1 MRRLMLLVALAALS
15 AGACASGPEK
25 QWYQSAG
32 NYTVAEWNR
41 DRAACTKSGV
51 TDEEC
56 LKGKGW
62 VPLSADPTK
71 PPPPPINPKG
81 GTRY

>member
-1 MRRLMLLVALAALS
+1 MLRLLLLVSLSALAL
-15 AGACASGPEK
+15 GGCASTPEK
-25 QWYQSAG
+25 QWYKAAG
-32 NYTVAEWNR
+32 NYTVADWNR
-41 DRAACTKSGV
+41 DQAACTKSRV
-51 TDEEC
+51 IDEEC